1 MRRERTL
8 SPDIRLHNLHTPGEQ
23 DEKRDIGI
31 VGLEQ
36 YLSELD
42 LSQLG
47 AKAHSIDLRGGQN
60 RKSLS
65 IMIER
70 AGGNPRRHGFP
81 LADKA

>member
-1 MRRERTL
+1 
-8 SPDIRLHNLHTPGEQ
+8 
-23 DEKRDIGI
+23 
-31 VGLEQ
+31 LEQ

-70 AGGNPRRHGFP
+70 AGGNPRRHGFSIS
-81 LADKA
+81 